1 MVRTAVLL
9 VSSFLIGSLS
19 INAQAQELSHRNLEK
34 SGTKT
39 YYSPSDIH
47 HGGIIYRIQ
56 TGQAGL
62 YRLCNDDSQKRYSPY
77 IEWHEMCK
85 QKPGLVISEVSSVF
99 KDAQRKVVRW
109 NWGKAACSGKNCN

>member
-1 MVRTAVLL
+1 MVLLL

-19 INAQAQELSHRNLEK
+19 INTQHNKSSNENLEK
-34 SGTKT
+34 SCKKT

-62 YRLCNDDSQKRYSPY
+62 YRLYNDDSQKRYSPY
-77 IEWHEMCK
+77 IEWHEVCK

-109 NWGKAACSGKNCN
+109 NWGKAACGGRNCN